1 MNKNSLIAF
10 ILIMLVVMFFTSPQY
25 NKFFNEVTGRK
36 PVPAEKGKSLPKK
49 EEPESQVQ
57 IDTTEKITPSEE
69 KKDSVSK
76 DTVIEESQKDVED
89 TIWVETENM
98 IAGINE
104 KGGNI
109 ISIKMKKYLYTEG
122 NRKGEYVDLIPQ
134 NSEGGAQISV
144 AGESLKDKIFK
155 YNGES
160 EKKVEIEKGNKK
172 DLVFEHTLKNGDVI
186 KKIFSF
192 MGEGYQIGMKVSGTQ
207 LSGERIGVSW
217 LSGIE
222 ESETS
227 GSQPEQRI
235 VHYSDG
241 SSVQHINMRKTEKE
255 EITGNY
261 RWIGV
266 TSKYFFISI
275 VSDSVRDADL
285 TIKGFETDAKG
296 KNRKSIKSI
305 NYEISYTNS
314 ANENTESYWFYTGPN
329 QLETLKSFN
338 LKFEKILFPVTGWTR
353 WFFYADKWFP
363 WLAEFTLWLLLVLYN
378 LVKDFG
384 VAILL
389 ITILSRVV
397 TYPMT
402 QSSTKSMSRMK
413 DIQPKVEAIRKRYK
427 NNPRKMNEE
436 IMAIYREEGINPLNP
451 GCLPLFLQMPI
462 FIALF
467 VVLRKAIELRG
478 AGTWVIPWVNDLS
491 RPESLISLTSIFPQG
506 IPLYGTSIALLPIIM
521 AVLTYF
527 QNKMTIKDPNQK
539 AMIYFMPVFMLVLFN
554 NFPAGLVLYW
564 TASSA
569 LGLLQQY
576 YIEKKNKKSVAEAT
590 AKKK

>member
-1 MNKNSLIAF
+1 
-10 ILIMLVVMFFTSPQY
+10 MLVVMFFTSPQY

-122 NRKGEYVDLIPQ
+122 NKKGEYVDLIPQ

-467 VVLRKAIELRG
+467 VVLRKAIELREIG
-478 AGTWVIPWVNDLS
+478 RAHV
-491 RPESLISLTSIFPQG
+491 
-506 IPLYGTSIALLPIIM
+506 
-521 AVLTYF
+521 
-527 QNKMTIKDPNQK
+527 
-539 AMIYFMPVFMLVLFN
+539 
-554 NFPAGLVLYW
+554 
-564 TASSA
+564 
-569 LGLLQQY
+569 
-576 YIEKKNKKSVAEAT
+576 
-590 AKKK
+590 